1 MTVRHHISDEILVSY
16 AAGSLVEGWSL
27 VVATHLAL
35 CPRCRTRS
43 RSADAVGGWLLESL
57 EETPVSSGALQSVLG
72 RIERESRPP
81 GGTKTSASNGPTM
94 LPEPLRSYVGGDL
107 DQLKWRRLSPR
118 AYHIPIKI
126 ADSETQARMLRFPRG
141 IAVPRHGHRGRELT
155 LILAGTL
162 HDGCAIFAR
171 GDVEE
176 TDESIEHQP
185 IAGPNEDCVCLAVTD
200 APLRFK
206 SLTARLLQPFLG
218 I

>member
-16 AAGSLVEGWSL
+16 AAGSLAEGWSL
-27 VVATHLAL
+27 LVATHLAL
-35 CPRCRTRS
+35 CPHCRTRS

-57 EETPVSSGALQSVLG
+57 EETPVSSGALQSVLA
-72 RIERESRPP
+72 RIERGNCPP
-81 GGTKTSASNGPTM
+81 SGPKALRSNGAM
-94 LPEPLRSYVGGDL
+94 ILPEPLRSYVGGDL
-107 DQLKWRRLSPR
+107 DGLKWRRLGLR
-118 AYHIPIKI
+118 AFHVPIKI
-126 ADSETQARMLRFPRG
+126 SDTETQARMLRFPRRM
-141 IAVPRHGHRGRELT
+141 AVPRHGHGGRELT

-162 HDGCAIFAR
+162 CDGDAVFAR

-176 TDESIEHQP
+176 TDESIEHEP

-206 SLTARLLQPFLG
+206 SLAARLLQPFLG